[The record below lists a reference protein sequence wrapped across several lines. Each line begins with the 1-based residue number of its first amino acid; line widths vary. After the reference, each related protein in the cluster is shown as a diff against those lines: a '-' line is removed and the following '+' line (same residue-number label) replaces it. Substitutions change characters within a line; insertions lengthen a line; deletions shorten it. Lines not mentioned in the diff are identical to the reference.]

1 MGENVIFFQLS
12 LDSGSHWDFPGDS
25 DGKESACNAGD
36 LGLIPGSED
45 ALEEGMATH
54 SSIPAWRM
62 PWTEEAGGLQ
72 SMGLQVVGHD

>member
-1 MGENVIFFQLS
+1 MGESVIFFQLS

-36 LGLIPGSED
+36 RGLIPGSED
-45 ALEEGMATH
+45 ALEEGMVTH

-62 PWTEEAGGLQ
+62 PWTEGAGGLQ